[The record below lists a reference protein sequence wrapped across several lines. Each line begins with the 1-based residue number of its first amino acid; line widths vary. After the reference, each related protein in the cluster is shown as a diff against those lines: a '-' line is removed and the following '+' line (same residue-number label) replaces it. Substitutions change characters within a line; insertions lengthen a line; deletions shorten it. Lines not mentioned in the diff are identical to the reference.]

1 MLATPT
7 VAADN
12 VARLEMITRL
22 GIRSAA
28 FGVALSLVGF
38 ATAQAADAPS
48 ASAPAAGKCH
58 ANETFDVRTGG
69 CRPAEH
75 IASMKSQKD
84 KSYLT
89 LARKLPTSGTPFELQ
104 LVETRDEIYVPLGI
118 RKPAGAGPFP
128 AVIVASGNGIGGYTK
143 IETAM
148 YRLEPMMDA
157 MLKRGYVVAFANYRN
172 EIPQAYNRVDRAKNM
187 EDTISGGA
195 RTLKSTATLDSDDYI
210 ALIEHVQGLPYVR
223 GKDVGTIGVS
233 HAGELQAKAASAIT
247 WGAGVLIE
255 GASYE
260 FLAVDTDKAPRKD
273 GVMSLEDPAL
283 VKSIADKPRAMER
296 IRRMKT
302 PFLHL
307 GRDQDHLQGVFRTLY
322 DWMVEAGIKDSEW
335 VSADHN
341 THGYGLLYRNEDGSY
356 APDALQKQN
365 FDRWMGFFDSHLHN
379 TAAGTR

>member
-1 MLATPT
+1 
-7 VAADN
+7 
-12 VARLEMITRL
+12 MITCV
-22 GIRSAA
+22 GIRNAA
-28 FGVALSLVGF
+28 FGAALSFVGL
-38 ATAQAADAPS
+38 ATATAADAPT
-48 ASAPAAGKCH
+48 ATAKKCL

-75 IASMKSQKD
+75 TASMKAQKD
-84 KSYLT
+84 KPYLT
-89 LARKLPTSGTPFELQ
+89 LSRKIPTSGTPFELQ
-104 LVETRDEIYVPLGI
+104 LVETRDEIYLPLGV
-118 RKPAGAGPFP
+118 RKPTGTGPFP
-128 AVIVASGNGIGGYTK
+128 AVIVASGNGIGGFAK

-148 YRLEPMMDA
+148 YRLEPMMNE

-172 EIPQAYNRVDRAKNM
+172 EIPQAYNRVDRAENM

-210 ALIEHVQGLPYVR
+210 ALIQHVQGLPYVR

-233 HAGELQAKAASAIT
+233 HAGELQAKAAAAIT

-260 FLAVDTDKAPRKD
+260 FIAVDTDKAPRKD
-273 GVMSLEDPAL
+273 GVMSLEDPTL

-307 GRDQDHLQGVFRTLY
+307 GRDKDHLQGVFRTLY
-322 DWMVEAGIKDSEW
+322 DWMVEAGVKESEW
-335 VSADHN
+335 VSADHD
-341 THGYGLLYRNEDGSY
+341 THGYGLLYRQEDGSY

-365 FDRWMGFFDSHLHN
+365 FDRWMGFFDTHLHN
-379 TAAGTR
+379 EAGLHNAPGGSR